1 MTGVPTGIDWAA
13 AMAVAGADYDL
24 DRALFG
30 VCLAEAEVGMLDGH
44 AMTRETPDGA

>member
-1 MTGVPTGIDWAA
+1 MTGVPTGLDWAGT
-13 AMAVAGADYDL
+13 MAVAAGDEDL
-24 DRALFG
+24 DRALLG